1 MTIEPKGAF
10 YTMAK
15 LPVDDAERF
24 QTFLLQDFSVDGET
38 VAFAPGNGFYATPGA
53 GKSEIRIAYVL
64 ACEELERALDL
75 LRQAIDQ
82 YNAR

>member
-1 MTIEPKGAF
+1 MLNDIASNTSFFGIFITG
-10 YTMAK
+10 
-15 LPVDDAERF
+15 V
-24 QTFLLQDFSVDGET
+24 
-38 VAFAPGNGFYATPGA
+38 
-53 GKSEIRIAYVL
+53 AYVL